1 MLREFVKLVEEA
13 VDDGFNR
20 GLNLFM
26 ENLEEDLSRSEVI
39 AENGGVDKVFAA
51 ILENDGFEVETSD
64 EELENLDESKI
75 DEMLEY
81 FKKEGI
87 R

>member
-51 ILENDGFEVETSD
+51 ILENDGFTVETSD

>member
-20 GLNLFM
+20 GINLFM
-26 ENLEEDLSRSEVI
+26 ETLEDDLTKTETI
-39 AENGGVDKVFAA
+39 NENGGIDSFLTG
-51 ILENDGFEVETSD
+51 IFENDGYEVNEIY
-64 EELENLDESKI
+64 ENLDEEKI
-75 DEMLEY
+75 DALLDH

-87 R
+87 